1 MRRVLIVVVVGA
13 VLALAGWAYGHQRYG
28 EIVNEWRWRHQFR
41 SFKHAQAPPSPPA
54 SALLSPL
61 AASIERGSAWCRCCS
76 GSWEYRSA

>member
-1 MRRVLIVVVVGA
+1 MRRVVIVVVVGA

-61 AASIERGSAWCRCCS
+61 AASIERGNA
-76 GSWEYRSA
+76 